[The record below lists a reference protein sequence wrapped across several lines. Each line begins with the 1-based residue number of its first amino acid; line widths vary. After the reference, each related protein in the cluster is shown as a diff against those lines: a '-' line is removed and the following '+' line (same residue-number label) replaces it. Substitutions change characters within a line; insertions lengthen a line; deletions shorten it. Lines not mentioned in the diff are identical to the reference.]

1 METAENQETE
11 TWNAWAARQTWLM
24 PPPDTRSRAI
34 LDDWWRTLK
43 MKPAA
48 AMELDSFDLMIQ
60 LAALGLGVAC
70 VPRRAVRAFPRKQQ
84 IRVHPLPVPLVRELA
99 VITPARPEQ
108 PRHVTRFLENIL
120 FS

>member
-1 METAENQETE
+1 MGDGEGFSFCQDARSKAAGG
-11 TWNAWAARQTWLM
+11 TWH
-24 PPPDTRSRAI
+24 
-34 LDDWWRTLK
+34 
-43 MKPAA
+43 
-48 AMELDSFDLMIQ
+48 
-60 LAALGLGVAC
+60 GVAC